1 MRDKKEK
8 QNEEKNTKNKKEGKK
23 KRKESKL
30 KEKTEEKRSK
40 GEGKSK
46 NQKRLEIIRLRS
58 FIAITGEEV
67 RMGGGLRK
75 ENLKREREKTNH
87 GRVGDERNRRKQK
100 R

>member
-1 MRDKKEK
+1 MKKKIRKIKRKER
-8 QNEEKNTKNKKEGKK
+8 KKSVHE